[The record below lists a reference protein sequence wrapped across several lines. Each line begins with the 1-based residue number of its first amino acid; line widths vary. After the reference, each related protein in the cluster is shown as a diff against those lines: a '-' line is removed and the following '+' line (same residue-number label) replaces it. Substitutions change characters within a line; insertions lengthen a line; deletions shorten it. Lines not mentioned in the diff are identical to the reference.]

1 MVMLYKVLNDNHIT
15 PPPARATPELTIK
28 LLFTEIYQ
36 VSWLPPPPP
45 SIINITLTPKG
56 TEDHNKIFDVQTKL
70 KFQFLFQ

>member
-36 VSWLPPPPP
+36 VSWLPPLRPPY
-45 SIINITLTPKG
+45 
-56 TEDHNKIFDVQTKL
+56 E
-70 KFQFLFQ
+70 